1 LSTAPV
7 EYPEVG
13 DLVVASVTR
22 VVDYGAYVKLDEYDG
37 VEGLIH
43 ISEIASTYV
52 KNIRVH
58 VREGQ
63 KLVLKVLRVN
73 PQRFQVDLSL
83 RRVTGREKSDKML
96 EWKKVKKADSIIK
109 GAAERLK
116 VGNEDIEKIRN
127 VIYEKFDNP
136 FDAFE
141 ASVDDGEEVF
151 TKLAISEDWA
161 KVLTEVARSKIRLEK
176 AKVTGTDQIKV
187 TPEEVQQ
194 YYAAHPSDYDQL
206 FVLHVSVRKKL
217 AGAGAAAPGLSPEDA
232 RAKVEA
238 IRQALHGAK
247 KVKKSRGTT
256 IKVYTLG
263 SPKYRFEVRSKE
275 ITDAQ
280 ATLNLALQEALNAIK
295 GLGGEGRRLG

>member
-1 LSTAPV
+1 MSVTPR
-7 EYPEVG
+7 YPEVG

-22 VVDYGAYVKLDEYDG
+22 VVDYGAYIKLDEYEG

-63 KLVLKVLRVN
+63 KLVLKVLRVSS
-73 PQRFQVDLSL
+73 QRAQVDLSL
-83 RRVTGREKSDKML
+83 RRVTGREKSEKML

-116 VGNEDIEKIRN
+116 ATEDDVSKVKSI
-127 VIYEKFDNP
+127 IYEKFDNP

-141 ASVDDGEEVF
+141 EATDEGEEIF
-151 TKLAISEDWA
+151 SKLGISEEWA
-161 KVLTEVARSKIRLEK
+161 KILTEVARSKIRLEK
-176 AKVTGTDQIKV
+176 AKVTGTVELTCTK
-187 TPEEVQQ
+187 TE
-194 YYAAHPSDYDQL
+194 
-206 FVLHVSVRKKL
+206 
-217 AGAGAAAPGLSPEDA
+217 G
-232 RAKVEA
+232 VEA
-238 IRQALHGAK
+238 IRQALRGAK

-256 IKVYTLG
+256 IKIYTVG
-263 SPKYRFEVRSKE
+263 SPRYRLEVRSKE

-280 ATLNLALQEALNAIK
+280 ATLNLAIDEALNSIK
-295 GLGGEGRRLG
+295 NLGGEGRKLS

>member
-1 LSTAPV
+1 MSESPQ
-7 EYPEVG
+7 YPEVG
-13 DLVVASVTR
+13 DLVVATVTR

-63 KLVLKVLRVN
+63 KLVLKVLRVS
-73 PQRFQVDLSL
+73 PQRAQVDLSL

-116 VGNEDIEKIRN
+116 VGEEEVSKIRS

-141 ASVDDGEEVF
+141 EATDEGEEIF
-151 TKLAISEDWA
+151 TKLGISEDWS

-176 AKVTGTDQIKV
+176 AKVTGTVELTCTK
-187 TPEEVQQ
+187 TE
-194 YYAAHPSDYDQL
+194 
-206 FVLHVSVRKKL
+206 
-217 AGAGAAAPGLSPEDA
+217 G
-232 RAKVEA
+232 VEA
-238 IRQALHGAK
+238 IRQALRGAK

-263 SPKYRFEVRSKE
+263 SPRYRFEVRSKE

-280 ATLNLALQEALNAIK
+280 ATLNLAIDEAMTAIK
-295 GLGGEGRRLG
+295 GLGGEGRKLG

>member
-1 LSTAPV
+1 MSTSPAPV

-13 DLVVASVTR
+13 DLVVATVTR
-22 VVDYGAYVKLDEYDG
+22 VVDYGAYVRLDEYDG

-58 VREGQ
+58 VREGL

-73 PQRFQVDLSL
+73 PQRNQVDLSL

-116 VGNEDIEKIRN
+116 LGNEDIEKIRT

-141 ASVDDGEEVF
+141 DAVDEGEETF
-151 TKLAISEDWA
+151 TKIQIGEDWA
-161 KVLTEVARSKIRLEK
+161 KALTEVSRSKIRLEK
-176 AKVTGTDQIKV
+176 AKITGTVELTCAK
-187 TPEEVQQ
+187 T
-194 YYAAHPSDYDQL
+194 
-206 FVLHVSVRKKL
+206 
-217 AGAGAAAPGLSPEDA
+217 AG
-232 RAKVEA
+232 VEA

-280 ATLNLALQEALNAIK
+280 ATLNLAVQEALNEIK
-295 GLGGEGRRLG
+295 ELGGEGRRLG

>member
-1 LSTAPV
+1 MSANPQ
-7 EYPEVG
+7 YPEVG

-63 KLVLKVLRVN
+63 KLVLKVLRVST
-73 PQRFQVDLSL
+73 QRAQVDLSL
-83 RRVTGREKSDKML
+83 RRVTGREKSEKML

-116 VGNEDIEKIRN
+116 VVEDDVAK
-127 VIYEKFDNP
+127 VKALVYEKFDNP

-141 ASVDDGEEVF
+141 EATDEGEEVF
-151 TKLAISEDWA
+151 TKLGMSEDWA
-161 KVLTEVARSKIRLEK
+161 KALTEVARSKIRLEK
-176 AKVTGTDQIKV
+176 AKVTGTV
-187 TPEEVQQ
+187 ELTCT
-194 YYAAHPSDYDQL
+194 
-206 FVLHVSVRKKL
+206 RT
-217 AGAGAAAPGLSPEDA
+217 AG
-232 RAKVEA
+232 VEA

-247 KVKKSRGTT
+247 KVKKTRGTS
-256 IKVYTLG
+256 IKVYTVG
-263 SPKYRFEVRSKE
+263 SPRYRFEVRSKE

-280 ATLNLALQEALNAIK
+280 TTLNLAIEEALNAIK
-295 GLGGEGRRLG
+295 GLGGEGRKLS

>member
-1 LSTAPV
+1 VSTPV

-22 VVDYGAYVKLDEYDG
+22 VVDYGAYVKLDEYEG

-63 KLVLKVLRVN
+63 KLVLKVLRVST
-73 PQRFQVDLSL
+73 QRSQVDLSL

-109 GAAERLK
+109 GAAERLQIGDEE
-116 VGNEDIEKIRN
+116 VNKIRTI
-127 VIYEKFDNP
+127 VSEKFDNP
-136 FDAFE
+136 FDGFE
-141 ASVDDGEEVF
+141 DAADEGEETF
-151 TKLAISEDWA
+151 TKLGISEEWA
-161 KVLTEVARSKIRLEK
+161 KALTEVARSKIKLEK
-176 AKVTGTDQIKV
+176 ARVTGTVELTCTKTDGI
-187 TPEEVQQ
+187 
-194 YYAAHPSDYDQL
+194 
-206 FVLHVSVRKKL
+206 
-217 AGAGAAAPGLSPEDA
+217 
-232 RAKVEA
+232 EA
-238 IRQALHGAK
+238 IRQVLHGAK

-256 IKVYTLG
+256 IKVYTIG
-263 SPKYRFEVRSKE
+263 SPKYRLEVRSKE

-280 ATLNLALQEALNAIK
+280 ATLNLAIDEALSAIK
-295 GLGGEGRRLG
+295 DLGGEGRRLG

>member
-1 LSTAPV
+1 MSVTPR
-7 EYPEVG
+7 YPEVG

-22 VVDYGAYVKLDEYDG
+22 VVDYGAYVKLDEYEG

-63 KLVLKVLRVN
+63 KLVLKVLRVSS
-73 PQRFQVDLSL
+73 QRAQVDLSL
-83 RRVTGREKSDKML
+83 RRVTGREKSEKML

-116 VGNEDIEKIRN
+116 ATEDDVSKVKSI
-127 VIYEKFDNP
+127 IYEKFDQP

-141 ASVDDGEEVF
+141 EATDEGEEIF
-151 TKLAISEDWA
+151 SKLGISEEWA
-161 KVLTEVARSKIRLEK
+161 KILTEVARSKIRLEK
-176 AKVTGTDQIKV
+176 AKVTGTVELIC
-187 TPEEVQQ
+187 
-194 YYAAHPSDYDQL
+194 
-206 FVLHVSVRKKL
+206 
-217 AGAGAAAPGLSPEDA
+217 
-232 RAKVEA
+232 AKTEGVEA
-238 IRQALHGAK
+238 IRQALRGAK

-256 IKVYTLG
+256 IKIYTVG
-263 SPKYRFEVRSKE
+263 SPRYRLEVRSKE

-280 ATLNLALQEALNAIK
+280 ATLNLAIDEALSSIK
-295 GLGGEGRRLG
+295 SLGGEGRKLS

>member
-1 LSTAPV
+1 MSVTPR
-7 EYPEVG
+7 YPEVG

-63 KLVLKVLRVN
+63 KLVLKVLRVST
-73 PQRFQVDLSL
+73 QRAQVDLSL
-83 RRVTGREKSDKML
+83 RRVTGREKSEKML

-109 GAAERLK
+109 GAAEKLK
-116 VGNEDIEKIRN
+116 VGEEDVSKVKAI
-127 VIYEKFDNP
+127 VYEKFDNP

-141 ASVDDGEEVF
+141 EATDEGEEIF
-151 TKLAISEDWA
+151 TKLGISEDWA
-161 KVLTEVARSKIRLEK
+161 KALTEVARSKIRLEK
-176 AKVTGTDQIKV
+176 AKVTGTV
-187 TPEEVQQ
+187 ELTC
-194 YYAAHPSDYDQL
+194 
-206 FVLHVSVRKKL
+206 
-217 AGAGAAAPGLSPEDA
+217 
-232 RAKVEA
+232 AKTEGVEA
-238 IRQALHGAK
+238 IRHALHGAK

-256 IKVYTLG
+256 IKIYTIG
-263 SPKYRFEVRSKE
+263 SPRYRLEVRSKE

-280 ATLNLALQEALNAIK
+280 ATLNLAIEEALSAIK
-295 GLGGEGRRLG
+295 ELGGQGRKLS

>member
-1 LSTAPV
+1 MSAPPV

-73 PQRFQVDLSL
+73 SQRFQVDLSL

-116 VGNEDIEKIRN
+116 ATNEDVEKIRI

-141 ASVDDGEEVF
+141 AAVDDGEETF
-151 TKLAISEDWA
+151 TKLEIGEDWA
-161 KVLTEVARSKIRLEK
+161 KVLTEVARSRIRLEK
-176 AKVTGTDQIKV
+176 AKVTGTVELTCTK
-187 TPEEVQQ
+187 T
-194 YYAAHPSDYDQL
+194 
-206 FVLHVSVRKKL
+206 
-217 AGAGAAAPGLSPEDA
+217 AG
-232 RAKVEA
+232 VEA
-238 IRQALHGAK
+238 IREALKGAK

-275 ITDAQ
+275 VTDAQ
-280 ATLNLALQEALNAIK
+280 ATLNLAMEEALNAIRE
-295 GLGGEGRRLG
+295 LGGDGRKLG